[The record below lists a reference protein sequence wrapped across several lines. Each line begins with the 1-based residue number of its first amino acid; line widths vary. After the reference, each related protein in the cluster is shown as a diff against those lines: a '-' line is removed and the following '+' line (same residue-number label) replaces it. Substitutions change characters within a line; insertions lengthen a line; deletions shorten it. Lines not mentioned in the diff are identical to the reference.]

1 MTLYLI
7 GLGLENQYDISLKAL
22 NIIRS
27 CDIIYLENY
36 TSLLQCT
43 TQDLETLYQKPITIA
58 DRTLSENFDT
68 KILSEAKTKQVAFL
82 IIGDPVAA
90 TTHIELFKQAKQQ
103 HIPIQII
110 HNASILTA
118 IGITGLQLYKFGR
131 TISIPFL
138 EDVPQLET
146 PYHVIRENLLLN
158 QHTLCVLDLKP
169 NLNKFMTPTQAIEI
183 LEHIEQRL
191 QENIII
197 PTLNALICARI
208 GTSTQLIKYGTL
220 AQLKKIDLGP
230 PPYCLIIPARKLH
243 FIEEEM
249 LEMWR

>member
-7 GLGLENQYDISLKAL
+7 GLGLENQYDISLKGL
-22 NIIRS
+22 NILRS

-43 TQDLETLYQKPITIA
+43 KQDLETLYQKPIIIA
-58 DRTLSENFDT
+58 DRTASENFDH
-68 KILSEAKTKQVAFL
+68 KILTQAKTQNIAFL
-82 IIGDPVAA
+82 IVGDPIAA

-103 HIPIQII
+103 QIPVQII

-146 PYHVIRENLLLN
+146 PYHIIRENLLLES
-158 QHTLCVLDLKP
+158 HTLCLLDLKP
-169 NLNKFMTPTQAIEI
+169 NLNKLMTPNQAITI
-183 LEHIEQRL
+183 LEHIEKKL
-191 QENIII
+191 QENIITSELQVI
-197 PTLNALICARI
+197 ACARL
-208 GTSTQLIKYGTL
+208 GTATQLIKYGTI
-220 AQLKKIDLGP
+220 KDIKTIDFGP
-230 PPYCLIIPARKLH
+230 PPYCLIIPAKKLH
-243 FIEEEM
+243 FIEQEM